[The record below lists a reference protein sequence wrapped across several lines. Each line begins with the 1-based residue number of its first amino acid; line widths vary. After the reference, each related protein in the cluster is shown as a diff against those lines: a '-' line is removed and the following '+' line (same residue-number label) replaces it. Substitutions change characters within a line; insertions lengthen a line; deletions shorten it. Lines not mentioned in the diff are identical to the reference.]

1 MLTKT
6 IPSDM
11 LGNIIP
17 SSEVGNGGGD
27 MKLSTKGR
35 YGLQAMV
42 DLGVYSK
49 EKHISLKS
57 IAERLSM
64 SENYLEQLIALLKK
78 NKLVISQRGAQGGYA
93 LAKPPEEITIGEILR
108 ALEGSLAPT
117 DCTCK
122 DGESHCFLDGKCVTK
137 SVWEKIRDS
146 IDQVVDNI
154 TLDQLMAD
162 YEKINENAAQSY
174 YI

>member
-1 MLTKT
+1 
-6 IPSDM
+6 
-11 LGNIIP
+11 
-17 SSEVGNGGGD
+17 

-64 SENYLEQLIALLKK
+64 SENYLEQLMALLKK
-78 NKLVISQRGAQGGYA
+78 NNLVTSVRGAQGGYA
-93 LAKPPEEITIGEILR
+93 LARPAEEITIGDILR

-117 DCTCK
+117 DCTCEGK
-122 DGESHCFLDGKCVTK
+122 IVHCAMDGRCVTK
-137 SVWEKIRDS
+137 SVWEKIKQS
-146 IDQVVDNI
+146 IDKVVDGI
-154 TLDQLMAD
+154 TLDQLMED
-162 YEKINENAAQSY
+162 YEKINENSSHIY
-174 YI
+174 CI

>member
-1 MLTKT
+1 
-6 IPSDM
+6 
-11 LGNIIP
+11 
-17 SSEVGNGGGD
+17 

-42 DLGVYSK
+42 DLGVHAK

-57 IAERLSM
+57 ISERLSV

-78 NKLVISQRGAQGGYA
+78 NQLVISMRGAQGGYA
-93 LAKPPEEITIGEILR
+93 LARDASEITIGEILR

-117 DCTCK
+117 NCTCENTTHQCSK
-122 DGESHCFLDGKCVTK
+122 EDKCVTR

-146 IDQVVDNI
+146 INRVVDNI
-154 TLDQLMAD
+154 TLSQLIED
-162 YEKINENAAQSY
+162 YERVNPEDISCKYY

>member
-1 MLTKT
+1 MR
-6 IPSDM
+6 
-11 LGNIIP
+11 
-17 SSEVGNGGGD
+17 
-27 MKLSTKGR
+27 LSTKGR

-64 SENYLEQLIALLKK
+64 SENYLEQLMALLKK
-78 NKLVISQRGAQGGYA
+78 NKLVVSVRGAQGGYA
-93 LAKPPEEITIGEILR
+93 LAKDPSEITIGEILR

-122 DGESHCFLDGKCVTK
+122 GNVIHCALDGKCVTK

-146 IDQVVDNI
+146 IDRVVDNI
-154 TLDQLMAD
+154 TLDQLMDD
-162 YEKINENAAQSY
+162 YEKINEEVLQTY

>member
-1 MLTKT
+1 
-6 IPSDM
+6 
-11 LGNIIP
+11 
-17 SSEVGNGGGD
+17 

-49 EKHISLKS
+49 ERHVSLKS

-64 SENYLEQLIALLKK
+64 SENYLEQLMALLKK
-78 NKLVISQRGAQGGYA
+78 SQLIVSTRGAQGGYA

-117 DCTCK
+117 NCTCK
-122 DGESHCFLDGKCVTK
+122 GNTVHCALDGKCVTK

-146 IDQVVDNI
+146 IDKVVDGI

-162 YEKINENAAQSY
+162 YEKINENAAQTY

>member
-1 MLTKT
+1 
-6 IPSDM
+6 M
-11 LGNIIP
+11 LGYIIP
-17 SSEVGNGGGD
+17 STLIGIGGGN

-42 DLGVYSK
+42 DLGVFSK

-64 SENYLEQLIALLKK
+64 SENYLEQLMALLKK
-78 NKLVISQRGAQGGYA
+78 NSLVVSVRGAQGGYA
-93 LAKPPEEITIGEILR
+93 LARDPKDITVGEILR

-117 DCTCK
+117 ECVGE
-122 DGESHCFLDGKCVTK
+122 DGTSHCTRNCVQEERCVTHT
-137 SVWEKIRDS
+137 VWTKIKAS
-146 IDQVVDNI
+146 IDNVVDNI
-154 TLDQLMAD
+154 TLDELMDD
-162 YEKINENAAQSY
+162 YEKINDNVASTY

>member
-1 MLTKT
+1 
-6 IPSDM
+6 
-11 LGNIIP
+11 
-17 SSEVGNGGGD
+17 

-49 EKHISLKS
+49 EKHVSLKS

-64 SENYLEQLIALLKK
+64 SENYLEQLMALLKK
-78 NKLVISQRGAQGGYA
+78 NKLIISTRGAQGGYA

-117 DCTCK
+117 DCSCK
-122 DGESHCFLDGKCVTK
+122 NNVVHCAMDGKCVTK

-146 IDQVVDNI
+146 IDKVVDNI
-154 TLDQLMAD
+154 TLDQLMVD
-162 YEKINENAAQSY
+162 YEKINENAAQTY

>member
-1 MLTKT
+1 
-6 IPSDM
+6 
-11 LGNIIP
+11 
-17 SSEVGNGGGD
+17 

-49 EKHISLKS
+49 ERHVSLKS

-64 SENYLEQLIALLKK
+64 SENYLEQLMALLKK
-78 NKLVISQRGAQGGYA
+78 NKLVVSARGAQGGYA
-93 LAKPPEEITIGEILR
+93 LAKNPEEITIGEILR

-117 DCTCK
+117 TCTCK
-122 DGESHCFLDGKCVTK
+122 GNTIHCALDGKCVTK

-146 IDQVVDNI
+146 IDRVVDGI

-162 YEKINENAAQSY
+162 YERINENALQTY

>member
-1 MLTKT
+1 MR
-6 IPSDM
+6 
-11 LGNIIP
+11 
-17 SSEVGNGGGD
+17 
-27 MKLSTKGR
+27 LSTKGR

-64 SENYLEQLIALLKK
+64 SENYLEQLMALLKK
-78 NKLVISQRGAQGGYA
+78 NHLVVSVRGAQGGYA
-93 LAKPPEEITIGEILR
+93 LAKEPSEITIGEILR

-122 DGESHCFLDGKCVTK
+122 GNTVHCALDGKCVTK
-137 SVWEKIRDS
+137 TVWEKIRDS
-146 IDQVVDNI
+146 IDRVVDNI
-154 TLDQLMAD
+154 TLDQLMDD
-162 YEKINENAAQSY
+162 YEKINQNTSQIY

>member
-1 MLTKT
+1 MKT
-6 IPSDM
+6 
-11 LGNIIP
+11 
-17 SSEVGNGGGD
+17 V
-27 MKLSTKGR
+27 KLSTKGR

-49 EKHISLKS
+49 EKHVSLKS

-64 SENYLEQLIALLKK
+64 SENYLEQLMALLKK
-78 NKLVISQRGAQGGYA
+78 NKLVISTRGAQGGYA
-93 LAKPPEEITIGEILR
+93 LAKPAEEITIGEILR

-117 DCTCK
+117 DCSCK
-122 DGESHCFLDGKCVTK
+122 GNTVHCALDGKCVTK

-146 IDQVVDNI
+146 IDRVVDGI

-162 YEKINENAAQSY
+162 YEKINENAAQTY

>member
-1 MLTKT
+1 
-6 IPSDM
+6 
-11 LGNIIP
+11 
-17 SSEVGNGGGD
+17 

-35 YGLQAMV
+35 YGLQVMV
-42 DLGVYSK
+42 DLAVYSK

-57 IAERLSM
+57 VSERLSL

-78 NKLVISQRGAQGGYA
+78 NGLVSSVRGAQGGYF
-93 LAKPPEEITIGEILR
+93 LAKPPSDITIGDILR

-117 DCTCK
+117 DCTCE
-122 DGESHCFLDGKCVTK
+122 GNTFQCALDGKCVTR

-146 IDQVVDNI
+146 INKVVDDI
-154 TLDQLMAD
+154 TLEQLMND
-162 YEKINENAAQSY
+162 YEKINENASSLY

>member
-1 MLTKT
+1 
-6 IPSDM
+6 
-11 LGNIIP
+11 
-17 SSEVGNGGGD
+17 

-64 SENYLEQLIALLKK
+64 SENYLEQLMALLKK
-78 NKLVISQRGAQGGYA
+78 KNLVTSQRGAQGGYA
-93 LAKPPEEITIGEILR
+93 LAKEPEEITIGEILR

-117 DCTCK
+117 DCTCN
-122 DGESHCFLDGKCVTK
+122 DGE
-137 SVWEKIRDS
+137 
-146 IDQVVDNI
+146 
-154 TLDQLMAD
+154 
-162 YEKINENAAQSY
+162 
-174 YI
+174 

>member
-1 MLTKT
+1 MKT
-6 IPSDM
+6 
-11 LGNIIP
+11 
-17 SSEVGNGGGD
+17 V
-27 MKLSTKGR
+27 KLSTKGR

-49 EKHISLKS
+49 EKQVSLKS

-64 SENYLEQLIALLKK
+64 SENYLEQLMALLKK
-78 NKLVISQRGAQGGYA
+78 NKLVVSTRGAQGGYA

-117 DCTCK
+117 DCSCK
-122 DGESHCFLDGKCVTK
+122 GNTIHCALDGKCVTK

-146 IDQVVDNI
+146 IDKVVDGI
-154 TLDQLMAD
+154 TLDQLMSD
-162 YEKINENAAQSY
+162 YEKINENAAQTY